1 MIKKADC
8 HIHMV
13 LDGVSDFR
21 DAMRRHRE
29 KPDYKFIRKTLEAY
43 ADAGIYYLRD
53 GGDKYGACLAAREIA
68 PEYGISYLTPYF
80 PIYKNGCYGKFIG
93 EGFEYENDFYRLVKE
108 IKAKKANF
116 LKIMVSG
123 IVDFDKYGAFIYDG
137 PDAKT
142 IKEMV
147 HVGHEEGLKVMAH
160 ASGERYLEA
169 VIEAGADSVEHG
181 FYINNDCLI
190 EMSERGTIWVPTIST
205 VGNLVD
211 DDRYPR
217 EVTKRIFDEHM
228 ANVAKGAA
236 MGVSIACGSDAG
248 AYRVPHVEGAQD
260 EMAFL
265 KAAIG
270 DNAEKIITEGND
282 GIFKN
287 FV

>member
-13 LDGVSDFR
+13 LDGVSNFR

-29 KPDYKFIRKTLEAY
+29 SPDWKFIRQTLQAY
-43 ADAGIYYLRD
+43 ADEGIYYLRD

-80 PIYKNGCYGKFIG
+80 PIYKKGCYGAFIG

-123 IVDFDKYGAFIYDG
+123 LVDYEHYGQFIYEG
-137 PDAKT
+137 PDKKT

-169 VIEAGADSVEHG
+169 VIEAGTDSVEHG

-190 EMSERGTIWVPTIST
+190 EMSERGTRWVPTVST

-211 DDRYPR
+211 DERYPH
-217 EVTKRIFDEHM
+217 EITKRIFEESM
-228 ANVAKGAA
+228 ANIAKGAK
-236 MGVSIACGSDAG
+236 MGVRIACGSDAG
-248 AYRVPHVEGAQD
+248 AYRVPHGKGALD
-260 EMAFL
+260 EMDYL
-265 KAAIG
+265 KRARG
-270 DNAEKIITEGND
+270 EKALEIVTEAND